1 MGLIGGLGLFLYGM
15 TLMSDSL
22 EKAAGAKLRG
32 ILELFTKNRYVG
44 IIVGVVFT
52 AIIQS
57 SSAATV
63 MVVSFVNAG
72 LMTLYQV
79 IGVNYGAN
87 IGTTV
92 TSQLVSFD
100 LQESDGE
107 KSRRGCH
114 RVWYPFPGNQYHVFF
129 YGCFERTSGYPE
141 SVHVSGQPILCFAAW
156 IGDHGDCT
164 EFFCDSQYCASF
176 GTAGITSAEDLF
188 LYYSWMQYR
197 CLYVSDACQPQW
209 KEECQACSFNPF
221 IIQYYRFHHYGSYSF
236 DWFRLD

>member
-1 MGLIGGLGLFLYGM
+1 MNISGMVLGLIGGLGLFLYGM

-72 LMTLYQV
+72 LMTLYQA
-79 IGVNYGAN
+79 IGVIYGAN

-92 TSQLVSFD
+92 TSQLVSFNLSQYGRRSDADD
-100 LQESDGE
+100 LQESNGE

-114 RVWYPFPGNQYHVFF
+114 WFWYPFPGNQYHVFF

-164 EFFCDSQYCASF
+164 EFICDSQYCASF

-188 LYYSWMQYR
+188 LYYSRMQYR
-197 CLYVSDACQPQW
+197 CLHVSDACQSQW
-209 KEECQACSFNPF
+209 
-221 IIQYYRFHHYGSYSF
+221 
-236 DWFRLD
+236 